1 MWASSATPEPIGG
14 AVTLP
19 SMTSPSQ
26 ASSASLV
33 QPEYWWY
40 RARSELLR
48 TVLEPYLDGPGRLL
62 DVGSADGPSVA
73 WMRRPGSDRVAL
85 DVDMDALAAGDVC
98 ASALALPFRDG
109 SFAVVAAL
117 DVVEH
122 CEPEARALSELLRVL
137 RPGGRL
143 LLSVPAYQWAW
154 TQFDVDAG
162 HHRRYTRKRLVRAV
176 EAAGATVER
185 ATYIFAGTLP
195 LFTAERIG
203 RKLRRPADEPGMT
216 LPEVS
221 PTVERVL
228 MGLCR
233 MDRWLLSRRDL
244 PFGSS
249 VVLAAT
255 KVAGG

>member
-1 MWASSATPEPIGG
+1 
-14 AVTLP
+14 
-19 SMTSPSQ
+19 MTSPSQ
-26 ASSASLV
+26 ASSASLF

-85 DVDMDALAAGDVC
+85 DVDTDALAPGDVC

-109 SFAVVAAL
+109 SFDVVTAL

-176 EAAGATVER
+176 EAAGATVEQ

-195 LFTAERIG
+195 LFAAERIG
-203 RKLRRPADEPGMT
+203 RKLRRPADEPAS

-255 KVAGG
+255 KSAGG